1 MLKHIGI
8 FSRVSRTPTVNTL
21 CALVLLFSAVFAA
34 RAGEPTHGHA
44 MHGAPKYAADFTHF
58 DYVNP
63 QAPKGGSIR
72 LSAIGTFDSL
82 NPYIL
87 KGIPAAGIGQLFQT
101 LTSDS
106 SDEAFSQY
114 GELALSIE
122 TADDNT
128 WVAYRLRPEA
138 RWHDGKPISADDVVF
153 SFNTLK
159 SKGHPFYRS
168 YFGSVARVEK
178 LAERHVKFHF
188 ASADNAELRMIMG
201 QLPVLPKH
209 YYENKEFDKTT
220 LEPPLGSGPYRIVE
234 VDPGRSITYERVQ
247 DWWAKDLPVNRGRF
261 NIDRIRYDYYRDGT
275 IALEAFKSGE
285 YDFRVENNSKLWA
298 TSYQGPPFKR
308 GDIVTE
314 LIAHERPTGMQG
326 FVFNTRR
333 APFDD
338 IKVRQAL
345 AYAFDFEW
353 TNKNLFYG
361 QYTRS
366 TSYFSNSELASSGQ
380 PSARELEILQPFRD
394 QLPPEL
400 FTSSYM
406 PPSSGVK
413 GGMRTNLRRALA
425 IFKQA
430 GYEVRNKQ
438 LVNTA
443 SGAPLSFEILLVQ
456 PAFERVVLPFRS
468 NLERLG
474 AIVKVRTVDAAQYQK
489 RMDGFDFDMVIG
501 GFGQSLSPGNEQR
514 DFWGSANAEVNGSRN
529 LIGIKSKVVD
539 ALIEEIISAPDRE
552 ELVQRTRALDRVLL
566 WGHYV
571 IPNWHIQSFRVAYW
585 NKFSRPAVSPKYA
598 LGFDTWWFN
607 RDNAAKLAK

>member
-1 MLKHIGI
+1 MLKHIGT
-8 FSRVSRTPTVNTL
+8 FARVPCTPAANTL
-21 CALVLLFSAVFAA
+21 CVLVVLFFAALAA

-72 LSAIGTFDSL
+72 QAATGTFDSL
-82 NPYIL
+82 NPFIL
-87 KGIPAAGIGQLFQT
+87 KGVSAAGIGQVFQT

-114 GELALSIE
+114 GDVAISIE
-122 TADDNT
+122 AAEDNT
-128 WVAYRLRPEA
+128 WVAYQLHPQA
-138 RWHDGKPISADDVVF
+138 RWHDGKPITADDVVF

-159 SKGHPFYRS
+159 TKGHPFYRS
-168 YFGSVARVEK
+168 YFGSVERVEK
-178 LAERHVKFHF
+178 LGERHIKFHF
-188 ASADNAELRMIMG
+188 SSADNAELRMIMG

-209 YYENKEFDKTT
+209 YYESREFNKTT
-220 LEPPLGSGPYRIVE
+220 LDPPLGSGPYRVVE
-234 VDPGRSITYERVQ
+234 LDAGRSITYERVK
-247 DWWAKDLPVNRGRF
+247 DWWGKDLPVNRGRY

-314 LIAHERPTGMQG
+314 LIAHERPTGMQA
-326 FVFNTRR
+326 FIFNSRR
-333 APFDD
+333 APFND

-366 TSYFSNSELASSGQ
+366 TSYFSNSELASSGL
-380 PSARELEILQPFRD
+380 PSAREMEILQPFRD

-400 FTSSYM
+400 FTSTYQ
-406 PPSSGVK
+406 PPSSDIK
-413 GGMRTNLRRALA
+413 GGMRTNLRRALS

-430 GYEVRNKQ
+430 GYEVRDKQ

-443 SGAPLSFEILLVQ
+443 SGEPLSFEILLVQ

-474 AIVKVRTVDAAQYQK
+474 VSVKVRTVDSAQYQK
-489 RMDGFDFDMVIG
+489 RMDKFDFDMVIN

-514 DFWGSANAEVNGSRN
+514 DFWGSANADVDGSRN
-529 LIGIKSKVVD
+529 FIGIKSKAVD
-539 ALIEEIISAPDRE
+539 ALIEKVISAPDRE
-552 ELVQRTRALDRVLL
+552 ELVQRTRALDRALL

-571 IPNWHIQSFRVAYW
+571 IPNWHIQSYRVAYW

-607 RDNAAKLAK
+607 RENAAKLTR